1 MTMTSVT
8 VRVDDATKKQ
18 ATDIVEDLGL
28 DLSSVTRAFY
38 RQIVRENRIPLSLSR
53 QPIPAETLDALDEV
67 RERRRRGDNL
77 QSGGWQDTELP
88 RNGTCAR
95 WVFKEKAAAGNFQ
108 PRAVHQSGAPGGT
121 RTHTVQ
127 ILRLSPLPI
136 GIQGPSHNLTMLT
149 QKNDFAKSLSS
160 RRFAPYSTP

>member
-53 QPIPAETLDALDEV
+53 QSIPAETLDALDEV
-67 RERRRRGDNL
+67 H
-77 QSGGWQDTELP
+77 
-88 RNGTCAR
+88 
-95 WVFKEKAAAGNFQ
+95 EKAETW
-108 PRAVHQSGAPGGT
+108 R
-121 RTHTVQ
+121 
-127 ILRLSPLPI
+127 
-136 GIQGPSHNLTMLT
+136 
-149 QKNDFAKSLSS
+149 
-160 RRFAPYSTP
+160 

>member
-53 QPIPAETLDALDEV
+53 QPIPAETLDA
-67 RERRRRGDNL
+67 RSTRCAKRRRRGDNL

-88 RNGTCAR
+88 RNCTCVR
-95 WVFKEKAAAGNFQ
+95 WVSKQNS
-108 PRAVHQSGAPGGT
+108 RGG
-121 RTHTVQ
+121 
-127 ILRLSPLPI
+127 
-136 GIQGPSHNLTMLT
+136 
-149 QKNDFAKSLSS
+149 
-160 RRFAPYSTP
+160 

>member
-53 QPIPAETLDALDEV
+53 QSIPAETLDALDEV
-67 RERRRRGDNL
+67 REKA
-77 QSGGWQDTELP
+77 EKVPP
-88 RNGTCAR
+88 R
-95 WVFKEKAAAGNFQ
+95 FKTADEMFE
-108 PRAVHQSGAPGGT
+108 S
-121 RTHTVQ
+121 
-127 ILRLSPLPI
+127 L
-136 GIQGPSHNLTMLT
+136 GI
-149 QKNDFAKSLSS
+149 
-160 RRFAPYSTP
+160 

>member
-53 QPIPAETLDALDEV
+53 QSIPAETLDAPT
-67 RERRRRGDNL
+67 RYARRQGR
-77 QSGGWQDTELP
+77 
-88 RNGTCAR
+88 
-95 WVFKEKAAAGNFQ
+95 F
-108 PRAVHQSGAPGGT
+108 PRASRPPMKCSNRWESDCAADRIHQSIPTGHQT
-121 RTHTVQ
+121 TET
-127 ILRLSPLPI
+127 
-136 GIQGPSHNLTMLT
+136 
-149 QKNDFAKSLSS
+149 
-160 RRFAPYSTP
+160 

>member
-1 MTMTSVT
+1 MIMTSVT

-67 RERRRRGDNL
+67 RE
-77 QSGGWQDTELP
+77 
-88 RNGTCAR
+88 
-95 WVFKEKAAAGNFQ
+95 KAETW
-108 PRAVHQSGAPGGT
+108 R
-121 RTHTVQ
+121 
-127 ILRLSPLPI
+127 
-136 GIQGPSHNLTMLT
+136 
-149 QKNDFAKSLSS
+149 
-160 RRFAPYSTP
+160 

>member
-18 ATDIVEDLGL
+18 ATDIGL

-67 RERRRRGDNL
+67 RE
-77 QSGGWQDTELP
+77 
-88 RNGTCAR
+88 
-95 WVFKEKAAAGNFQ
+95 KAETW
-108 PRAVHQSGAPGGT
+108 R
-121 RTHTVQ
+121 
-127 ILRLSPLPI
+127 
-136 GIQGPSHNLTMLT
+136 
-149 QKNDFAKSLSS
+149 
-160 RRFAPYSTP
+160 